1 MRAHCA
7 RVRHFSFFAFTSSPT
22 LSISLFVSQLGVK
35 TFAFSPSPRILLAF
49 LHLFAPF
56 FTPNRL
62 KSGALQW
69 GEGRKTKNGCDAY
82 AREAERSPHAF
93 TPSSRFSF
101 IPFSTSRGGEH
112 RSLVS
117 SDIPHLST
125 KNGEVFSVLSTAVG
139 DRWRARS
146 FAPCPSPK
154 VCSTKRKAG
163 CENHYLSL
171 ALPRKSFIFA
181 AKPPSRSS
189 RDAAFPPV

>member
-1 MRAHCA
+1 MH
-7 RVRHFSFFAFTSSPT
+7 SE
-22 LSISLFVSQLGVK
+22 LGVK
-35 TFAFSPSPRILLAF
+35 TFVFSPSPRTLLAF

-69 GEGRKTKNGCDAY
+69 GEGRKTKNGCEAY

-93 TPSSRFSF
+93 TPSGRFSF

-117 SDIPHLST
+117 SDIPLLST
-125 KNGEVFSVLSTAVG
+125 KNGEAFSVLSTAVG
-139 DRWRARS
+139 DRRRVRS

-154 VCSTKRKAG
+154 VCSTKCKAG

-189 RDAAFPPV
+189 HDAAFPPV

>member
-1 MRAHCA
+1 MR
-7 RVRHFSFFAFTSSPT
+7 SE
-22 LSISLFVSQLGVK
+22 LGVK
-35 TFAFSPSPRILLAF
+35 VFAFFPSPRTLLAF

-69 GEGRKTKNGCDAY
+69 GEGGKTKNGCDAY

-93 TPSSRFSF
+93 TPFGHFSFPPFPSCEGANIAPSFPRITPSFRRKTGRRFRFSPRRSA
-101 IPFSTSRGGEH
+101 IGGVRG
-112 RSLVS
+112 RS
-117 SDIPHLST
+117 PR
-125 KNGEVFSVLSTAVG
+125 VL
-139 DRWRARS
+139 
-146 FAPCPSPK
+146 SPK

-189 RDAAFPPV
+189 HDAAFPPV

>member
-1 MRAHCA
+1 MH
-7 RVRHFSFFAFTSSPT
+7 SG
-22 LSISLFVSQLGVK
+22 LGVK
-35 TFAFSPSPRILLAF
+35 TFAFFSSPRPLLAL

-69 GEGRKTKNGCDAY
+69 GEGRKTKNGCDVY

-93 TPSSRFSF
+93 TPPGRLSS

-117 SDIPHLST
+117 SDIPLLST
-125 KNGEVFSVLSTAVG
+125 KSGEAFSVLPTAVG
-139 DRWRARS
+139 DRWRVRS

>member
-1 MRAHCA
+1 MR
-7 RVRHFSFFAFTSSPT
+7 SG
-22 LSISLFVSQLGVK
+22 LGVK
-35 TFAFSPSPRILLAF
+35 AFAFFPSPRTLLAL

-93 TPSSRFSF
+93 TPSVVFRSPVS
-101 IPFSTSRGGEH
+101 ILRGGEH
-112 RSLVS
+112 RSPVF
-117 SDIPHLST
+117 SDISLLST
-125 KNGEVFSVLSTAVG
+125 KNGEVFSVLPTAVG

-146 FAPCPSPK
+146 FAACPSPK
-154 VCSTKRKAG
+154 VCSTKCKAG

-189 RDAAFPPV
+189 HDTAFPPV

>member
-1 MRAHCA
+1 MH
-7 RVRHFSFFAFTSSPT
+7 SG
-22 LSISLFVSQLGVK
+22 LGVK
-35 TFAFSPSPRILLAF
+35 TFAFSPSPRTLLAL

-93 TPSSRFSF
+93 TPFVRFSY
-101 IPFSTSRGGEH
+101 PAFSILRGGEH
-112 RSLVS
+112 RSLVF
-117 SDIPHLST
+117 SDIPLLST
-125 KNGEVFSVLSTAVG
+125 KSGEVFSVLPTAIG
-139 DRWRARS
+139 DRWHTRL
-146 FAPCPSPK
+146 FAPCPYPK
-154 VCSTKRKAG
+154 VCSTKCKAG

-189 RDAAFPPV
+189 HDAAFPPV

>member
-1 MRAHCA
+1 MH
-7 RVRHFSFFAFTSSPT
+7 SG
-22 LSISLFVSQLGVK
+22 LGVK
-35 TFAFSPSPRILLAF
+35 TFVFFPSPRTLLVL

-93 TPSSRFSF
+93 TP
-101 IPFSTSRGGEH
+101 FSTSRGGEH

-117 SDIPHLST
+117 SDIPLLPT
-125 KNGEVFSVLSTAVG
+125 KNGEAFSVLSTAVG

-154 VCSTKRKAG
+154 VCSTKCKAG

>member
-1 MRAHCA
+1 MH
-7 RVRHFSFFAFTSSPT
+7 SG
-22 LSISLFVSQLGVK
+22 LGVK
-35 TFAFSPSPRILLAF
+35 TFVFFPSPRTLLVL

-93 TPSSRFSF
+93 TP
-101 IPFSTSRGGEH
+101 FSTSRGGEH

-117 SDIPHLST
+117 SDIPLLST
-125 KNGEVFSVLSTAVG
+125 KNGEAFSVLPTARG

>member
-1 MRAHCA
+1 MH
-7 RVRHFSFFAFTSSPT
+7 SG
-22 LSISLFVSQLGVK
+22 LGVK
-35 TFAFSPSPRILLAF
+35 TFAFFSSPRTLLAL
-49 LHLFAPF
+49 LHFFAPF

-82 AREAERSPHAF
+82 ACEAERSPHAF
-93 TPSSRFSF
+93 TPSGRLSS
-101 IPFSTSRGGEH
+101 IPFSISRGGEH

-117 SDIPHLST
+117 SDIPLLST
-125 KNGEVFSVLSTAVG
+125 KNGEAFSVLSTAVG

-154 VCSTKRKAG
+154 VCCTKRKAG

-181 AKPPSRSS
+181 AKHPLRSS

>member
-1 MRAHCA
+1 MHSGLR
-7 RVRHFSFFAFTSSPT
+7 
-22 LSISLFVSQLGVK
+22 VK
-35 TFAFSPSPRILLAF
+35 TFAFFSSPRTLLAL

-69 GEGRKTKNGCDAY
+69 GEGRKTKNGCEAY

-93 TPSSRFSF
+93 TPSGRLSS
-101 IPFSTSRGGEH
+101 IPFSISRGGEH

-117 SDIPHLST
+117 SDIPSFRRKT
-125 KNGEVFSVLSTAVG
+125 GRRFRFSPRRSAIGGVRGRSPRVL
-139 DRWRARS
+139 
-146 FAPCPSPK
+146 SPK
-154 VCSTKRKAG
+154 VCCTKCKAG

>member
-1 MRAHCA
+1 MH
-7 RVRHFSFFAFTSSPT
+7 SG
-22 LSISLFVSQLGVK
+22 LGVK
-35 TFAFSPSPRILLAF
+35 TFVFPPSPCLPLSF
-49 LHLFAPF
+49 LHIFAPF

-93 TPSSRFSF
+93 TPSGRFPF
-101 IPFSTSRGGEH
+101 TPFSTSRGGEH
-112 RSLVS
+112 RSLVF
-117 SDIPHLST
+117 SDISLLST
-125 KNGEVFSVLSTAVG
+125 KNGEAFSVLSTAVG

-154 VCSTKRKAG
+154 VCSTKCKAG

>member
-1 MRAHCA
+1 MH
-7 RVRHFSFFAFTSSPT
+7 SE
-22 LSISLFVSQLGVK
+22 LGVK
-35 TFAFSPSPRILLAF
+35 TFAFFPSPRTLLVL

-82 AREAERSPHAF
+82 ACEAERSPHAF
-93 TPSSRFSF
+93 TPSGRFSF

-117 SDIPHLST
+117 SDIPLLST
-125 KNGEVFSVLSTAVG
+125 KNGEAFSVLSTVVG

-146 FAPCPSPK
+146 FASCPSPK
-154 VCSTKRKAG
+154 VRPTKCKAG
-163 CENHYLSL
+163 RENRYLSL
-171 ALPRKSFIFA
+171 ALPPKSFIFA
-181 AKPPSRSS
+181 AKHLSRSS

>member
-1 MRAHCA
+1 MH
-7 RVRHFSFFAFTSSPT
+7 SG
-22 LSISLFVSQLGVK
+22 LGVK
-35 TFAFSPSPRILLAF
+35 TFAFFSSPRTLLAL

-82 AREAERSPHAF
+82 ARSGTF
-93 TPSSRFSF
+93 TSRVHPSGRFSF

-117 SDIPHLST
+117 SDIPLLST
-125 KNGEVFSVLSTAVG
+125 KNGEAFSVLSTAVG

-189 RDAAFPPV
+189 HDAAFPPV

>member
-1 MRAHCA
+1 MH
-7 RVRHFSFFAFTSSPT
+7 SE
-22 LSISLFVSQLGVK
+22 LGVK
-35 TFAFSPSPRILLAF
+35 TFAFFSSPRTLLVL

-93 TPSSRFSF
+93 TPPGRLSS

-117 SDIPHLST
+117 SDIPLLST
-125 KNGEVFSVLSTAVG
+125 KNGGGVFGSPHGGRRSAACAVVHLVSVSE
-139 DRWRARS
+139 S
-146 FAPCPSPK
+146 CP
-154 VCSTKRKAG
+154 TKCKAG
-163 CENHYLSL
+163 RENRYLSL
-171 ALPRKSFIFA
+171 ALPPKSFIFA
-181 AKPPSRSS
+181 AKHPSRSS

>member
-1 MRAHCA
+1 MH
-7 RVRHFSFFAFTSSPT
+7 SG
-22 LSISLFVSQLGVK
+22 LGVK
-35 TFAFSPSPRILLAF
+35 TFAFFSSPRTLLAL

-93 TPSSRFSF
+93 TP
-101 IPFSTSRGGEH
+101 FSTSRGGEH
-112 RSLVS
+112 CSLVS
-117 SDIPHLST
+117 SDIPLLST
-125 KNGEVFSVLSTAVG
+125 KNGEAFSVLSTAVG

-146 FAPCPSPK
+146 FASCPSPK

>member
-1 MRAHCA
+1 MR
-7 RVRHFSFFAFTSSPT
+7 SE
-22 LSISLFVSQLGVK
+22 LGVK
-35 TFAFSPSPRILLAF
+35 AFAFFPSPRTLLVL
-49 LHLFAPF
+49 LHPFAPF

-93 TPSSRFSF
+93 TPSVVFRSPRS
-101 IPFSTSRGGEH
+101 PPREGGEH

-117 SDIPHLST
+117 SDIPLLST

-154 VCSTKRKAG
+154 VCSTKCKAG

>member
-1 MRAHCA
+1 MH
-7 RVRHFSFFAFTSSPT
+7 SE
-22 LSISLFVSQLGVK
+22 LGVK
-35 TFAFSPSPRILLAF
+35 AFAFFPSPRTLLAL

-82 AREAERSPHAF
+82 AREAERSPHTF
-93 TPSSRFSF
+93 TTSGRFSSP
-101 IPFSTSRGGEH
+101 PFPSCEGGEH

-117 SDIPHLST
+117 SDIPLLST
-125 KNGEVFSVLSTAVG
+125 KNGEVFSVLSTTVG

-154 VCSTKRKAG
+154 VCSTKCKAG

-189 RDAAFPPV
+189 RDAAFPPL

>member
-1 MRAHCA
+1 MH
-7 RVRHFSFFAFTSSPT
+7 SG
-22 LSISLFVSQLGVK
+22 LGVK
-35 TFAFSPSPRILLAF
+35 AFAFFPSPRTLLVL

-93 TPSSRFSF
+93 TPSGRFSYP
-101 IPFSTSRGGEH
+101 PFPPREGANIAPSFSRISPSFRRKTGRRFRFSPQRSAIGGVRG
-112 RSLVS
+112 RS
-117 SDIPHLST
+117 PR
-125 KNGEVFSVLSTAVG
+125 VL
-139 DRWRARS
+139 
-146 FAPCPSPK
+146 SPK
-154 VCSTKRKAG
+154 VCSTKCKAG

-189 RDAAFPPV
+189 RDAAFPPL

>member
-1 MRAHCA
+1 MHSGLSVKA
-7 RVRHFSFFAFTSSPT
+7 FAF
-22 LSISLFVSQLGVK
+22 F
-35 TFAFSPSPRILLAF
+35 PSPCLPLSF
-49 LHLFAPF
+49 LHIFAPF
-56 FTPNRL
+56 FTPNRM
-62 KSGALQW
+62 KSGSLQW
-69 GEGRKTKNGCDAY
+69 DEGRKTKNGCDAY

-93 TPSSRFSF
+93 TPFGRFSS

-117 SDIPHLST
+117 SDIPLFST
-125 KNGEVFSVLSTAVG
+125 KNREVFSVLSTAVG

-146 FAPCPSPK
+146 FIPCPSPK
-154 VCSTKRKAG
+154 VCSTKCKAG

>member
-1 MRAHCA
+1 MH
-7 RVRHFSFFAFTSSPT
+7 SG
-22 LSISLFVSQLGVK
+22 LGVK
-35 TFAFSPSPRILLAF
+35 TFVFPPSPCLPLSF
-49 LHLFAPF
+49 LHIFAPF

-82 AREAERSPHAF
+82 TREAERSPHAF
-93 TPSSRFSF
+93 TPFGRFSF
-101 IPFSTSRGGEH
+101 TPFSTSRGGEH

-117 SDIPHLST
+117 SDIPLLST
-125 KNGEVFSVLSTAVG
+125 KNGEAFSVLSTAGG

-154 VCSTKRKAG
+154 VCCTKRKAG

>member
-1 MRAHCA
+1 MH
-7 RVRHFSFFAFTSSPT
+7 SG
-22 LSISLFVSQLGVK
+22 LGVK
-35 TFAFSPSPRILLAF
+35 TFVFFSSPRTLLAL

-93 TPSSRFSF
+93 TPSVVFRSPRFPSRE
-101 IPFSTSRGGEH
+101 GGEH

-117 SDIPHLST
+117 SDIPLLST
-125 KNGEVFSVLSTAVG
+125 KNGEAFSVLSTAVG

-154 VCSTKRKAG
+154 VCSTKCKAG

>member
-1 MRAHCA
+1 MH
-7 RVRHFSFFAFTSSPT
+7 SG
-22 LSISLFVSQLGVK
+22 LGVK
-35 TFAFSPSPRILLAF
+35 TFVFSPSPRTLLAL

-69 GEGRKTKNGCDAY
+69 GEGRKTKNNCDAY

-93 TPSSRFSF
+93 TPSGRFPF
-101 IPFSTSRGGEH
+101 TPFSTSRGGEH

-117 SDIPHLST
+117 SDNPLLST
-125 KNGEVFSVLSTAVG
+125 KNGEAFSVLSTAVG

-154 VCSTKRKAG
+154 VCCTKRKAG
-163 CENHYLSL
+163 CENHYLLL

>member
-1 MRAHCA
+1 MH
-7 RVRHFSFFAFTSSPT
+7 SG
-22 LSISLFVSQLGVK
+22 LGVK
-35 TFAFSPSPRILLAF
+35 TFAFFSSPRTLLVL

-69 GEGRKTKNGCDAY
+69 GEGRKTKNGCDAST
-82 AREAERSPHAF
+82 REAERSPHAF
-93 TPSSRFSF
+93 TPSGRFSF

-117 SDIPHLST
+117 SDIPLLST
-125 KNGEVFSVLSTAVG
+125 KNGEAFSVLSTAG
-139 DRWRARS
+139 SDRWRARS

-154 VCSTKRKAG
+154 VCCTKRKAG

-189 RDAAFPPV
+189 RDAAFPLV

>member
-1 MRAHCA
+1 MH
-7 RVRHFSFFAFTSSPT
+7 SE
-22 LSISLFVSQLGVK
+22 LGVK
-35 TFAFSPSPRILLAF
+35 TFAFFSSPRTLLAL

-69 GEGRKTKNGCDAY
+69 GEGGKTKNGCDAY
-82 AREAERSPHAF
+82 AREAERSPYAF
-93 TPSSRFSF
+93 TPFGRFSS

-117 SDIPHLST
+117 SDIPLLST
-125 KNGEVFSVLSTAVG
+125 KSGEVFSVLSTARG
-139 DRWRARS
+139 DRRRARS
-146 FAPCPSPK
+146 FASCPSPK
-154 VCSTKRKAG
+154 VCPTKCQARR
-163 CENHYLSL
+163 ENRYLSL

>member
-1 MRAHCA
+1 MHSR
-7 RVRHFSFFAFTSSPT
+7 
-22 LSISLFVSQLGVK
+22 LWVK
-35 TFAFSPSPRILLAF
+35 TFAFFSSPRTLLAL

-69 GEGRKTKNGCDAY
+69 GEGRKTKNGCDVY

-93 TPSSRFSF
+93 TPFGRLSF

-117 SDIPHLST
+117 SDIPLLST
-125 KNGEVFSVLSTAVG
+125 KNGEAFSVLPTAG
-139 DRWRARS
+139 DDRRRARS
-146 FAPCPSPK
+146 FALCPSPK
-154 VCSTKRKAG
+154 VCPTKCKAG

>member
-1 MRAHCA
+1 MKA
-7 RVRHFSFFAFTSSPT
+7 FAF
-22 LSISLFVSQLGVK
+22 F
-35 TFAFSPSPRILLAF
+35 PSPHTLLAL

-69 GEGRKTKNGCDAY
+69 GEGRKTKNGCDVY
-82 AREAERSPHAF
+82 AREAERSPHTF
-93 TPSSRFSF
+93 TPSGRFSF
-101 IPFSTSRGGEH
+101 PRFHLARGGEH

-117 SDIPHLST
+117 SDIPLLST

-154 VCSTKRKAG
+154 VCSTKCKAG
-163 CENHYLSL
+163 CKIITFRWHFRGNPLYLQQNLHRGRRTTPHSHPYEETAVSPSQRRRL
-171 ALPRKSFIFA
+171 LPHHQ
-181 AKPPSRSS
+181 
-189 RDAAFPPV
+189 